1 MNKLSPLETLEPNE
15 AALIGEMSDILR
27 RKMERDYPAGQTR
40 RDAHPKTLGVLKGR
54 FSIEPDLP
62 AELRV
67 GLFAR
72 QQTFDCWIRCSNS
85 SGKIQ
90 PDSVRDARGIAIKL
104 LAPKSRSK
112 KTDDAPGQDFVLL
125 DSPTMPLGTVA
136 LFRDAVY
143 YAIESSPLLFGAKLL
158 LSGKA
163 GVMLGLLGLLGRP
176 SSPLDIRYWSTTPYL
191 FGKDQAVKYSLIPTS
206 RYRSKRP
213 DACTDAYLT
222 DAMEAHL
229 ARHVASFDFCVQL
242 RQEGMP
248 IEDAAR
254 RWSEIDSPFVKVATL
269 HIPTQKFRTSAR
281 HDLGES
287 LSFSPAHALPAH
299 RPIGGLNRA
308 RAAIYAALSKFR
320 HQRDGIVDL
329 A

>member
-1 MNKLSPLETLEPNE
+1 MNKLTPLETREPNE
-15 AALIGEMSDILR
+15 AALIGEMTDILR
-27 RKMERDYPAGQTR
+27 RKMERDYPVGQTR
-40 RDAHPKTLGVLKGR
+40 RDAHPKSLGVLKGS
-54 FSIEPDLP
+54 FSIEPKLP

-72 QQTFDCWIRCSNS
+72 QRTFDCWIRCSNS

-104 LAPKSRSK
+104 LAPRSASK
-112 KTDDAPGQDFVLL
+112 KTGGAPGQDFVLL
-125 DSPTMPLGTVA
+125 DSPVMPLGTVS

-143 YAIESSPLLFGAKLL
+143 YSIESSPLLFGAKLL

-163 GVMLGLLGLLGRP
+163 GVMVGLLGLLGRP
-176 SSPLDIRYWSTTPYL
+176 NCPLDIRYWSTTPYL
-191 FGKDQAVKYSLIPTS
+191 LGKDQAVKYALIPTS
-206 RYRSKRP
+206 RQRSKRP
-213 DACTDAYLT
+213 DAYTDAYQT
-222 DAMEAHL
+222 DAMAAHL
-229 ARHVASFDFCVQL
+229 ARHEASFDFCVQL
-242 RQEGMP
+242 RQDGMP
-248 IEDAAR
+248 IEDAGR
-254 RWSEIDSPFVKVATL
+254 RWSESDSPLVKVATL
-269 HIPTQKFRTSAR
+269 KIPRQKFRTVER
-281 HDLGES
+281 RNLGES

-308 RAAIYAALSKFR
+308 REAIYATLSAFR